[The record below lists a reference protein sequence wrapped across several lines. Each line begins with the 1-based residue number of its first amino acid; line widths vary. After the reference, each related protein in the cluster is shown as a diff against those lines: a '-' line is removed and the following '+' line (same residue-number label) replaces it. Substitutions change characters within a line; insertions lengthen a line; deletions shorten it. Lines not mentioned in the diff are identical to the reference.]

1 MPAVD
6 SGGHANRGSV
16 REREQRQL
24 LNKGNGSQT
33 MPAVDSGGH
42 ANRGSVR
49 ERPET
54 TA

>member
-1 MPAVD
+1 MWTL
-6 SGGHANRGSV
+6 H
-16 REREQRQL
+16 
-24 LNKGNGSQT
+24 KGIGSQT

-49 ERPET
+49 ERSET